1 MRQRRLFD
9 SAGVRVGEGGGA
21 EAAAFGPGTLVL
33 EFPQALSQLRIA
45 DGVHLADPTIV
56 CVHTAGP
63 ARVDD
68 AAWLSL
74 SAGALSGIMSAHALE
89 RFACRALPVQPSTYL
104 EHLRLVESLR
114 GGGALDTPEIVRT
127 VRAIATRI
135 LNGAIDP
142 GHPCERL
149 FSPRQRDLAT
159 NAKVLVADRAP
170 ARLSV
175 RAVAARLGCSVFY
188 LCHTFRAVE
197 RTTLGAYHTQI
208 RLRAGARRL
217 LEASPVDLSDLALE
231 LGFSSHSHFTAA
243 FRKSFGLT
251 PSALMHASRRIA
263 C

>member
-1 MRQRRLFD
+1 MRQRRLFE
-9 SAGVRVGEGGGA
+9 SAGVCVGEGGGA
-21 EAAAFGPGTLVL
+21 GDAAFGPGTLVF
-33 EFPQALSQLRIA
+33 EFPQRLSRLEIT

-56 CVHTAGP
+56 CVHRGGP
-63 ARVDD
+63 ARVEG
-68 AAWLSL
+68 AAWVSL
-74 SAGALSGIMSAHALE
+74 AADALSGIMSADALE
-89 RFACRALPVQPSTYL
+89 RFTCRALPVQPSTYL

-114 GGGALDTPEIVRT
+114 WSGALDGPEIVRT
-127 VRAIATRI
+127 ARAIAGG
-135 LNGAIDP
+135 LLDAAIDP
-142 GHPCERL
+142 DQCERP
-149 FSPRQRDLAT
+149 FSPRQRGLAT
-159 NAKVLVADRAP
+159 NAKMLVADLAP

-175 RAVAARLGCSVFY
+175 RALAARLGCSVFY

-217 LEASPVDLSDLALE
+217 LEAPPIDLSDLALA